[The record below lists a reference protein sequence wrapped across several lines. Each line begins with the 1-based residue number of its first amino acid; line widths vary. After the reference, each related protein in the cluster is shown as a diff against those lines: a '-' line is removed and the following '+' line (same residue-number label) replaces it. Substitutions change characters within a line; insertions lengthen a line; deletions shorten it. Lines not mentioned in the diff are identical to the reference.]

1 MSRTLYELSE
11 QTSLLLAMLEAE
23 EIDIQTFND
32 TVEGMGAIKKTESC
46 CKILSQLNGEAAM
59 YKAEIERLEKAKK
72 AIENNAKW
80 LKSQIYNFYLA
91 NGSQK
96 IKAGTFTVS
105 ARKSEF
111 VDIPDDAKIP
121 KKYLKVTVSP
131 DKTAIKA
138 AIKSGIKVRG
148 ATIST
153 RESVQIK

>member
-1 MSRTLYELSE
+1 MSQTLYELSE
-11 QTSLLLAMLEAE
+11 QTAMLLEMFEAD
-23 EIDIQTFND
+23 EIDEQTFKD
-32 TVEGMGAIKKTESC
+32 TVEGMGAIEKVENC
-46 CKILSQLNGEAAM
+46 CKILSQLNGEASI
-59 YKAEIERLEKAKK
+59 YKSEIERLEKAKK
-72 AIENNAKW
+72 TIENNAKW

-111 VDIPDDAKIP
+111 VDIPDDTKLP
-121 KKYLKVTVSP
+121 KKYLKITVSP
-131 DKTAIKA
+131 DKTAIKN
-138 AIKSGIKVRG
+138 AIKNGLKVRG

>member
-1 MSRTLYELSE
+1 MSQTLYELSE
-11 QTSLLLAMLEAE
+11 QTSMLLAMLEAD

-32 TVEGMGAIKKTESC
+32 TVEGMGAIEKVENC

-72 AIENNAKW
+72 TIENNAKW

-96 IKAGTFTVS
+96 IKTGTFTVS
-105 ARKSEF
+105 ARKNEF

-138 AIKSGIKVRG
+138 AIKSGVKVRG